1 MIRAIMAVDD
11 SGGVSKNGSMPWP
24 KNQID
29 LKWFK
34 NHTLNNVVIMGKLT
48 WLDPFMPT
56 PLKNRINILITNQN
70 KKEFP
75 GANEYISGD
84 LITNIKIILKKYEN
98 KDKYIIGGPKI
109 LDQLFEIIDE
119 FYLTRIYGNFNCDK
133 FINIEK
139 INNSMKLINKINNDH
154 SCHFEIWKK

>member
-1 MIRAIMAVDD
+1 MIRAIMAIDD

-34 NHTLNNVVIMGKLT
+34 DHTLNNVVIMGKLT

-70 KKEFP
+70 KNEFP
-75 GANEYISGD
+75 GANEYISGN

-139 INNSMKLINKINNDH
+139 ISNSMQLIKKIKNDH

>member
-1 MIRAIMAVDD
+1 MAIDD

-34 NHTLNNVVIMGKLT
+34 DHTLNNVVIMGKLT

-70 KKEFP
+70 KNEFP
-75 GANEYISGD
+75 GANEYISGN

-139 INNSMKLINKINNDH
+139 ISNSMQLIKKIKNDH